1 MGRSTGA
8 APVARRANMAV
19 ETFGV
24 ANVARSSFHIAVGAT
39 RFARSVENHASNA
52 KNESNIKKK
61 FG

>member
-1 MGRSTGA
+1 MQRNSGA
-8 APVARRANMAV
+8 GPVARHVAVV

-24 ANVARSSFHIAVGAT
+24 ENVVRSSFHIAVGAT